1 VWGVLAAVLG
11 MLAVVLAR
19 SGLTGSAPAL
29 AQGGTPQEHLAA
41 NFEILVIGQVKA
53 TKVIPERDQRRTA
66 DCLSKALAADVPD
79 ADATKLSAIFEG
91 RAPKDPAL
99 QKKWLTITKKDAPAR
114 NAQVLARV
122 DKMCADLGP
131 YVRGML

>member
-1 VWGVLAAVLG
+1 MAAALGVPAALILSLA
-11 MLAVVLAR
+11 
-19 SGLTGSAPAL
+19 GLTGNVQAQ

-41 NFEILVIGQVKA
+41 NLELLVIGQVKA

-79 ADATKLSAIFEG
+79 ADANKLSAIFEG

-99 QKKWLTITKKDAPAR
+99 QKKWLTISQKDAPAR